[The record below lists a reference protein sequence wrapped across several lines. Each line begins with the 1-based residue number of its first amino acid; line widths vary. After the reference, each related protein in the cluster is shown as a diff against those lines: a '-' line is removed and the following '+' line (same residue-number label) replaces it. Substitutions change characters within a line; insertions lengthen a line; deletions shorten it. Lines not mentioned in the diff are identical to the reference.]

1 MYQLTALY
9 AHPEDVMAFD
19 AHYDGVH
26 APLARRIPGL
36 LRYTVSRPGP
46 DADGN
51 KPPYHLVAVLD
62 FADAPVYRY
71 PRRARFDH
79 DRFEGYDR
87 PEGYGYRSAGYGYR
101 SEGYGFGRDCD
112 RPHGDGRW

>member
-26 APLARRIPGL
+26 APLARKIPGL

-62 FADAPVYRY
+62 FADA
-71 PRRARFDH
+71 AAF
-79 DRFEGYDR
+79 GAGMGG
-87 PEGYGYRSAGYGYR
+87 PEGRAAVADLPTFAGAGVTLLTG
-101 SEGYGFGRDCD
+101 EATEI
-112 RPHGDGRW
+112 